1 MSEAA
6 TKADITELL
15 EVFRE
20 SNARLQSSFA
30 EELKAAKTR
39 IQEENKKSVEV
50 LERKLAAVSENK
62 WKREGN
68 RRQFEFN
75 HSVEEEINKAIEEP
89 VDAQV
94 HLKKAKDLIAGRQKL
109 IKLADQSE
117 HGWAT
122 VAEYETNELAAD
134 EDDEKRMQRAESR
147 AGKKIKQKQN
157 AKQSSK
163 KRFKQGESRLDIF
176 DPSGNKLFR
185 GGVGSNSS
193 SSSSAR
199 GSCFFCGQFGH
210 WKESCPARRRE
221 RFQAAKQATG
231 GN

>member
-1 MSEAA
+1 MSF
-6 TKADITELL
+6 T
-15 EVFRE
+15 
-20 SNARLQSSFA
+20 
-30 EELKAAKTR
+30 
-39 IQEENKKSVEV
+39 
-50 LERKLAAVSENK
+50 
-62 WKREGN
+62 
-68 RRQFEFN
+68 QFIFLCS
-75 HSVEEEINKAIEEP
+75 SVEEEINKAIEEP

-185 GGVGSNSS
+185 GGVGSASS

-221 RFQAAKQATG
+221 RFQAAKQVYVPPCIHLFPHARADTIQVLEQEHNFSKFDQLTIYFPG
-231 GN
+231 PIVLHIIK

>member
-75 HSVEEEINKAIEEP
+75 QLSYGFLFLVFL
-89 VDAQV
+89 V
-94 HLKKAKDLIAGRQKL
+94 L
-109 IKLADQSE
+109 
-117 HGWAT
+117 
-122 VAEYETNELAAD
+122 
-134 EDDEKRMQRAESR
+134 M
-147 AGKKIKQKQN
+147 
-157 AKQSSK
+157 
-163 KRFKQGESRLDIF
+163 DILCYF
-176 DPSGNKLFR
+176 LF
-185 GGVGSNSS
+185 
-193 SSSSAR
+193 
-199 GSCFFCGQFGH
+199 
-210 WKESCPARRRE
+210 
-221 RFQAAKQATG
+221 
-231 GN
+231 